1 VDLPEAGR
9 DRHAQIRRLI
19 DEMESVRIIAEGQFS
34 ALGMLLTD
42 ASLASDKLA
51 LEAAQDGLQWLYSRQ
66 EALTDPD
73 DDQVEQRGRLLGL
86 IDVTHWALRRLP
98 SALQLGPDPASH
110 AGQFL
115 KAVAERP
122 GLSNQEL
129 AMRLGID
136 ETEAS
141 RVGRR
146 LLAAGV
152 VWRRKEWRRNAWD
165 ITPRGRTC
173 LVDAGL
179 ADADTRQP
187 DLDFAVGVTMLPH
200 RLVGAVVDASARQL
214 ASAPLDLDPTVGP
227 AGQVGQLRDLVWGLI
242 AGVVGADEYPP
253 DRIGLGVQV
262 AGHVAAS
269 SGKVAL
275 APGYGPPGAWD
286 DFPLHEQLQKATALP
301 AVIENEANVL
311 AEFEYVYGQSQEP
324 QSLVAI
330 VLGAGVGCGMIA
342 DGRLIHGVGGQ
353 AGQIGHL
360 VVQPG
365 GRTCRCGSK
374 GCLDS
379 MASTAAIPEVFDE
392 LAGRGPSEASDLDTV
407 IAHLEKGD
415 EHAAAALDQAGD
427 ALGIAIATLLHL
439 INPEKLVLFGPAE
452 LVSESRS
459 PAAERFMSRVRESSK
474 EHTFSTA
481 AGDCTLVP
489 KVYDDETGARAAAAV
504 ALLRAKDQVP

>member
-1 VDLPEAGR
+1 MDKPEVGR
-9 DRHAQIRRLI
+9 DRHAQVRRLTG
-19 DEMESVRIIAEGQFS
+19 EMESVKIIAEGQFS
-34 ALGMLLTD
+34 ALGMLVTD
-42 ASLASDKLA
+42 ASLAADGPA
-51 LEAAQDGLQWLYSRQ
+51 LEAAQDGLQWIYSRQ

-98 SALQLGPDPASH
+98 STLQVGPDPSSH

-165 ITPRGRTC
+165 ITPRGRTA

-179 ADADTRQP
+179 ADADTQDP

-200 RLVGAVVDASARQL
+200 RLVGAIIDADARQL
-214 ASAPLDLDPTVGP
+214 ASADRELEPAAGP
-227 AGQVGQLRDLVWGLI
+227 ASQLDALGDLVRSLI
-242 AGVVGADEYPP
+242 ADVVGADEYPP

-262 AGHVAAS
+262 ASS
-269 SGKVAL
+269 SGKVTT
-275 APGYGPPGAWD
+275 APGSGPPGAWD

-301 AVIENEANVL
+301 AVIENGANVL
-311 AEFEYVYGQSQEP
+311 AEYEYVYGESREP

-330 VLGAGVGCGMIA
+330 VLGEGVTCGMIA

-353 AGQIGHL
+353 AGEIGHL
-360 VVQPG
+360 VVQPR
-365 GRTCRCGSK
+365 GRTCRCGNQ

-379 MASTAAIPEVFDE
+379 VASTVAIPEVFDE
-392 LAGRGPSEASDLDTV
+392 LAGRGTPEASDLATV
-407 IAHLEKGD
+407 IAYFEKGD
-415 EHAAAALDQAGD
+415 EYAAAALDQAGD
-427 ALGIAIATLLHL
+427 ALGVAIATLLRL
-439 INPEKLVLFGPAE
+439 INPEKLVLFGPAG
-452 LVSESRS
+452 LVCESRS
-459 PAAERFMSRVRESSK
+459 PAAERFMSRVRESGQ
-474 EHTFSTA
+474 EHAFSIA

-489 KVYDDETGARAAAAV
+489 KAYDDEIGARAAAAI
-504 ALLRAKDQVP
+504 ALLRAKDRSCSR